1 LARLER
7 NASGVVGF
15 VVALGA
21 VAAVVV
27 PLESGQLRYPVWF
40 AAQRAAAILG
50 PVLAG
55 LYWRRHR
62 PGSRFGTMLVVLG
75 LLGIPLVLQA
85 VRSPWAYFVG
95 QAAEAPLLYATFVVI
110 LAFPTGRLVS
120 RAERAIL
127 LGVVIMYVMWWV
139 ASWLFTPQVVG
150 SPLSICRAACPANP
164 LYLASHPDFLRTWLY
179 LANAVAVTV
188 AVASALVIGVRLA
201 RADPPRRRALWI
213 GSAVAVT
220 FLVAFAINVFNF
232 GPALTVPVP
241 TTVWRWVPVVF
252 RTALPLGYIA
262 ALIDAQLYAGR
273 VVGGVLDRALDSSR
287 AEDITRSLPA
297 ALGEPNLRF
306 GFWVPGRG
314 WTGHDGEPFEMP
326 TPESGEVVRTI
337 ERAGHPFAVA
347 VHRSRLEE
355 SPELIRAIVATS
367 LLLFE
372 NETLEVE
379 VRSAIRDLEESRARV
394 VKAGDSERRRIE
406 RDLHDGAQQRLLALG
421 IKLHAVGETM
431 GLEVPARQE
440 ITDLCIEVDRA
451 LAEIRDLAHGIFPAP
466 LTDLGLL
473 PALRAAVR
481 SSPLSVKLDS
491 DLVDRRYPAELE
503 TALYFSCAEALQN
516 ISKHAGA
523 GADATI
529 GLAETD
535 GAVLLSVRDTGRGFD
550 PSQVEEGTGLSGIRD
565 RLGALGGRLEIR
577 SRPGRGTIIN
587 CWVPV
592 AAAPESTSRPQP

>member
-1 LARLER
+1 M
-7 NASGVVGF
+7 VGF

-306 GFWVPGRG
+306 GFWVRGRG
-314 WTGHDGEPFEMP
+314 WIGHDGRRFQLP
-326 TPESGEVVRTI
+326 TPESGEVMRMI
-337 ERAGHPFAVA
+337 EREGHPFAVA

-355 SPELIRAIVATS
+355 SPELVDAIVAAS

-372 NETLEVE
+372 NATLEGE
-379 VRSAIRDLEESRARV
+379 LGSAIRDLEDSRARI
-394 VKAGDSERRRIE
+394 VKAGDRERRRIE
-406 RDLHDGAQQRLLALG
+406 RDLHDGAQQRLIALRLELQLVSEMMQPQAPVRQR
-421 IKLHAVGETM
+421 IA
-431 GLEVPARQE
+431 GLCLGMDQ
-440 ITDLCIEVDRA
+440 A

-466 LTDLGLL
+466 LSTLGLL
-473 PALRAAVR
+473 PALQAAIR
-481 SSPLSVKLDS
+481 SCPLSV
-491 DLVDRRYPAELE
+491 DLESQLSDRRYPTQVE
-503 TALYFSCAEALQN
+503 TALYFSCVEALQN
-516 ISKHAGA
+516 ASKHSGPQTEV
-523 GADATI
+523 TI
-529 GLAETD
+529 SLAETGD
-535 GAVLLSVRDTGRGFD
+535 GVVLLSVHDNGCGFD
-550 PSQVEEGTGLSGIRD
+550 PSQLEQGTGLSGIRD
-565 RLGALGGRLEIR
+565 RLGALGGRLEIH
-577 SRPGRGTIIN
+577 SQPGSGTIIN
-587 CWVPV
+587 CRVPV
-592 AAAPESTSRPQP
+592 APALKSTGQP